1 MEQDRINNDGALCRF
16 GPGGEY
22 LYDWPPSNYQYKL
35 PVQDKLTRVLMTIS
49 GMIGDFVKYPPDVVD
64 RSGATE
70 TVSGDLKYE
79 KAALF
84 ATNASSAANIKS
96 HQHVPKQQML
106 FSDNCGVGKSDINKP
121 KHNIRTHRKIAKKRS
136 ALHIAGQS
144 TFFDDNFKSAKSA

>member
-1 MEQDRINNDGALCRF
+1 MEQDRINNDNPLCRF

-49 GMIGDFVKYPPDVVD
+49 DMISDFVKYPPDVVN
-64 RSGATE
+64 RSETTE
-70 TVSGDLKYE
+70 TVSGELKYE

-84 ATNASSAANIKS
+84 ATNTSSAANIKS
-96 HQHVPKQQML
+96 HQHISEQQML
-106 FSDNCGVGKSDINKP
+106 FSDNCRARKSNINKP
-121 KHNIRTHRKIAKKRS
+121 KHNIRTHRKVAKKRS